1 MYYNSNISHEKNPSF
16 IKITTLTDKNISWNK
31 SIHALQLPT
40 DGNSSWKTLRLVKLF
55 LMCLQLITYPSVLAC
70 SWPVESDVLILVYFV
85 QIHQLL
91 AVISRSRVVLMI
103 CWENWEISWE
113 HLSPNRPA
121 QLILVNLHNQHNQHN
136 RWMLEAIG
144 QIYSLYNTLYTLH
157 VLIYRGYFLQFN
169 NVNDIFLKF
178 HLEWRIWC

>member
-55 LMCLQLITYPSVLAC
+55 LMCLQFNTYPSVLAC
-70 SWPVESDVLILVYFV
+70 LWPVESDVLILVYFV

-121 QLILVNLHNQHNQHN
+121 QLILVNLHNQHN

>member
-1 MYYNSNISHEKNPSF
+1 MPNILKIVSSMYYNSNISHEKNPSF

-40 DGNSSWKTLRLVKLF
+40 DANSSWKTLRLVKLF
-55 LMCLQLITYPSVLAC
+55 LMCLQFNTYPSVL
-70 SWPVESDVLILVYFV
+70 LVYFV

-121 QLILVNLHNQHNQHN
+121 QLILVNLHNQHN

-144 QIYSLYNTLYTLH
+144 QIYSLYNTLYTLY

-169 NVNDIFLKF
+169 NVNDVF
-178 HLEWRIWC
+178 